1 MVLQDGQNLHGPT
14 SPTLSSRPSLAHLR
28 GCWMTA
34 MRSSTA
40 RAEAIMERPGLDTV
54 HCWSS
59 VLSRVDCEGVC
70 VWVCRHADSC
80 VTTTHIS
87 WCHHVTTEVTS
98 EVITRNLGGQLTR
111 RGGVRRNHTRGRSSN
126 YRE

>member
-1 MVLQDGQNLHGPT
+1 MVLQDTNWSNESYTIL
-14 SPTLSSRPSLAHLR
+14 RPSLTHLR

-70 VWVCRHADSC
+70 VCVCVCRHADGC
-80 VTTTHIS
+80 VTTTHES
-87 WCHHVTTEVTS
+87 TERVCVCVCVCS
-98 EVITRNLGGQLTR
+98 LSCVC
-111 RGGVRRNHTRGRSSN
+111 VCV
-126 YRE
+126 

>member
-1 MVLQDGQNLHGPT
+1 
-14 SPTLSSRPSLAHLR
+14 
-28 GCWMTA
+28 
-34 MRSSTA
+34 
-40 RAEAIMERPGLDTV
+40 MERPGLDTV

-59 VLSRVDCEGVC
+59 VLSRVNCEGVC
-70 VWVCRHADSC
+70 VCVWVCVCEGVCVCGHADGC

-98 EVITRNLGGQLTR
+98 EVITRNLGGQPTR

>member
-1 MVLQDGQNLHGPT
+1 M
-14 SPTLSSRPSLAHLR
+14 A
-28 GCWMTA
+28 A

-59 VLSRVDCEGVC
+59 VLSRVNCVC
-70 VWVCRHADSC
+70 VCVCVCVCGHTDGC

-87 WCHHVTTEVTS
+87 WSHHVTTEVTF
-98 EVITRNLGGQLTR
+98 EVISRDLGGQLTR
-111 RGGVRRNHTRGRSSN
+111 RGGVRRNHTRGRSVENKSAKLN
-126 YRE
+126 FDCYFQTRSLMGSYM